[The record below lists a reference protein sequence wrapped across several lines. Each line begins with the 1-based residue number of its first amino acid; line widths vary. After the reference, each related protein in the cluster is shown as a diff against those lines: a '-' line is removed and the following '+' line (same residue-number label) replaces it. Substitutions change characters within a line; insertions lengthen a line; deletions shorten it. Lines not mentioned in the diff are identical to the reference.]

1 MHQPRSDPEPQ
12 GRKIQTASELRGIVA
27 EDAPCVFCKIVG
39 RQLPA
44 SVLAEDEL
52 AMAFMDI
59 RPINPGHF
67 LVIPKAHAAH
77 LADLPSG
84 TGGRI
89 FEMARELAAGLY
101 RSGVKCEGV
110 NVHLADQEVA
120 GQEIFHV
127 HLHVY
132 PRYAGDGVGLR
143 MGPRY
148 GTMPKREELDRL
160 AAAIRAARAQA

>member
-1 MHQPRSDPEPQ
+1 MTGAR
-12 GRKIQTASELRGIVA
+12 GRKVQTASELRGIVA
-27 EDAPCVFCKIVG
+27 EDASCVFCKIVR
-39 RQLPA
+39 RQIPA
-44 SVLAEDEL
+44 SVLAEDEH

-67 LVIPKAHAAH
+67 LEIPKSHTAH
-77 LADLPSG
+77 LADLPPG
-84 TGGRI
+84 TGGRV
-89 FEMARELAAGLY
+89 FEMARELAPGLY
-101 RSGVKCEGV
+101 HSGVKCEGV
-110 NVHLADQEVA
+110 NIHLADGEVA

-160 AAAIRAARAQA
+160 AAAIRAAKAQP

>member
-1 MHQPRSDPEPQ
+1 MPQ
-12 GRKIQTASELRGIVA
+12 EAGE
-27 EDAPCVFCKIVG
+27 PCVFCQIV
-39 RQLPA
+39 RRELPS
-44 SVLAEDEL
+44 SVLAEDEHSL
-52 AMAFMDI
+52 AFMDI

-67 LVIPKAHAAH
+67 LVVPKAHAAH
-77 LADLPSG
+77 LADLPPEA
-84 TGGRI
+84 GGRI

-101 RSGVKCEGV
+101 RSGVRCEGV

-132 PRYAGDGVGLR
+132 PRYTGDGVGLR

-148 GTMPKREELDRL
+148 GTMPTREELERV
-160 AAAIRAARAQA
+160 AEAIRAAKGQA

>member
-1 MHQPRSDPEPQ
+1 MPDAE
-12 GRKIQTASELRGIVA
+12 TATCI
-27 EDAPCVFCKIVG
+27 FCKIV
-39 RQLPA
+39 RRELPA
-44 SVLAEDEL
+44 TVLAED
-52 AMAFMDI
+52 ADTMAFMDI

-77 LADLPSG
+77 LADLPPG
-84 TGGRI
+84 AGGRI
-89 FEMARELAAGLY
+89 FEMGRELAVAL
-101 RSGVKCEGV
+101 RKSGVKAEGV
-110 NVHLADQEVA
+110 NLHLADEAVA

-148 GTMPKREELDRL
+148 GTMPKRDELERV
-160 AAAIRAARAQA
+160 AAAIRAARDHR